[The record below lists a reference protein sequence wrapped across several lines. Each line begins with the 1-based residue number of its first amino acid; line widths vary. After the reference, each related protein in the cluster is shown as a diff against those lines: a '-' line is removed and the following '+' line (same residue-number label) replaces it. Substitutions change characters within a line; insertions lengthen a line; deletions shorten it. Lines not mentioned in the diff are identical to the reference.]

1 MWRMLVY
8 GVHKLQEVRKRS
20 VRLTEILDIL
30 YYLPK
35 RWVGIAFYD
44 NEEEYAMTLEELTKK
59 GYLSRD
65 GNGNFV
71 VTERGRRIAEA
82 LGADSYEKM
91 LKEYIDEVVKEYT
104 KV

>member
-1 MWRMLVY
+1 MLVY

-35 RWVGIAFYD
+35 RWFGIAFYD
-44 NEEEYAMTLEELTKK
+44 DEEEYVKALEDLTKK
-59 GYLSRD
+59 RYLGRD
-65 GNGNFV
+65 SNGNFV

-82 LGADSYEKM
+82 VGADSYEKM
-91 LKEYIDEVVKEYT
+91 IKEYIDRAVEEYT